1 MAAKVL
7 TMQVAMR
14 PANESRLAGL
24 LFEPLLFTK
33 IHNAMKISNS
43 TEIERSITLAL
54 LEVQRAFISVPT
66 GSPEEEDLLEIS
78 SMLNTALYDFKRYLG
93 EKGDMQ

>member
-14 PANESRLAGL
+14 PANESRLAG
-24 LFEPLLFTK
+24 FYFDILLFTK

-43 TEIERSITLAL
+43 TEIESSIRTAL
-54 LEVQRAFISVPT
+54 YEVQCATLSVPQF
-66 GSPEEEDLLEIS
+66 SEEEMKLLKIFRT
-78 SMLNTALYDFKRYLG
+78 LYTALYDFILYFG
-93 EKGDMQ
+93 EEGARQ